1 MSKVTLESIAAEFR
15 SGNSIPVER
24 ATFTR
29 ERMQEVLE
37 AYADARVREAQQWI
51 SVEDRMPPEDD
62 TLVLA
67 LHGGNEPEVVF
78 GFLLHE
84 TLDAWAYTHWMPLPA
99 PPTDSRPGQP

>member
-37 AYADARVREAQQWI
+37 AYADARVREALEAALAT
-51 SVEDRMPPEDD
+51 VEELEDSYRD
-62 TLVLA
+62 ESLYVVQHCANNIRA
-67 LHGGNEPEVVF
+67 L
-78 GFLLHE
+78 
-84 TLDAWAYTHWMPLPA
+84 LP
-99 PPTDSRPGQP
+99 D

>member
-37 AYADARVREAQQWI
+37 AYADARVREALEARNNQ
-51 SVEDRMPPEDD
+51 ER
-62 TLVLA
+62 
-67 LHGGNEPEVVF
+67 
-78 GFLLHE
+78 
-84 TLDAWAYTHWMPLPA
+84 
-99 PPTDSRPGQP
+99 

>member
-37 AYADARVREAQQWI
+37 AYADARVRAALEEAA
-51 SVEDRMPPEDD
+51 
-62 TLVLA
+62 TLCW
-67 LHGGNEPEVVF
+67 E
-78 GFLLHE
+78 
-84 TLDAWAYTHWMPLPA
+84 MQ
-99 PPTDSRPGQP
+99 SRPEFGKDDKDRWLAIAEQRIRALIPKENA